1 MAVPRWVV
9 TLSTLVALTGCSGPS
24 DADTV
29 YCFASQR
36 QAEMISAIRVFEP
49 SVASAQGILLEDG
62 TPVSLQTWRA
72 KHPATFDRACAALNA
87 NAARSGPS
95 LLAMALSGLAGAA
108 IALLAS
114 WLWRRQSFH
123 REHP

>member
-24 DADTV
+24 DADMV
-29 YCFASQR
+29 YCFAPPR

-49 SVASAQGILLEDG
+49 SVASAQGILLEGG

-72 KHPATFDRACAALNA
+72 KHPAAFDRACAALNA
-87 NAARSGPS
+87 NAVRSGPS
-95 LLAMALSGLAGAA
+95 LPAMALSGLAGAA

-114 WLWRRQSFH
+114 WLWRRRSFH
-123 REHP
+123 RERP